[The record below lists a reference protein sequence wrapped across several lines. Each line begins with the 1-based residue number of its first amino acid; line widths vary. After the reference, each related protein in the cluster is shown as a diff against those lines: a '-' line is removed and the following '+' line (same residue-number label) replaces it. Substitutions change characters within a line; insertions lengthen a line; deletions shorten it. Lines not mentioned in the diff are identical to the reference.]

1 MRLLLISFFFIVPMT
16 SIAGSFFPS
25 NYKQFAFKEGDL
37 LVSKRSD
44 EKFGINKILKVDRFE
59 IKAGSSISIQGRIFT
74 ATEDDYLLVVS
85 TAFGESEFNSFE
97 EARVAAQAGKW
108 RVEIAHVPNRT
119 PGAAVGQTYV
129 GHQAVS
135 DEELVGYA
143 QWRRAFEKGSAGIF

>member
-1 MRLLLISFFFIVPMT
+1 MRLLLTIWFFIVPMT
-16 SIAGSFFPS
+16 SLAGGFFPS

-44 EKFGINKILKVDRFE
+44 GKFAINKILKVDRFE
-59 IKAGSSISIQGRIFT
+59 IKSGESLSIQGQTFT

-85 TAFGESEFNSFE
+85 AAYGESEFSSFE
-97 EARVAAQAGKW
+97 EARVAAHAGKW
-108 RVEIAHVPNRT
+108 RVEIAHAPNRS

-135 DEELVGYA
+135 NAELAGYT
-143 QWRRAFEKGSAGIF
+143 QWRRAFEKGKAGIF